1 MRLFVNLFQI
11 QVDLFA
17 INRWG
22 HLIKILAIL
31 FFDALYFFNLL
42 LNFIFN
48 FVFPVI
54 AFNVIIIFRIIADL
68 VVVRLSFIEAW
79 IMHWLL
85 KILFSASITLSK
97 HAIKTFAVVTLCALA
112 YACLTVIIFIMIETL
127 EIFHI
132 RWHLVVIIFLNFLWK
147 F

>member
-1 MRLFVNLFQI
+1 
-11 QVDLFA
+11 
-17 INRWG
+17 
-22 HLIKILAIL
+22 
-31 FFDALYFFNLL
+31 
-42 LNFIFN
+42 
-48 FVFPVI
+48 
-54 AFNVIIIFRIIADL
+54 L

-97 HAIKTFAVVTLCALA
+97 HAIKTFAVITLCALA
-112 YACLTVIIFIMIETL
+112 YARLTVIIFIMIETL
-127 EIFHI
+127 EIFHV